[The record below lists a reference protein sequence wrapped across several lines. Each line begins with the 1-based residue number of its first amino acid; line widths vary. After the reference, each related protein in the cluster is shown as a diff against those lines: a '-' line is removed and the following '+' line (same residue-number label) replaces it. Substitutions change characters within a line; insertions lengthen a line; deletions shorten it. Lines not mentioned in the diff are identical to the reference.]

1 LICSTKS
8 RQSVRPLFTIV
19 TVNGVDVYF
28 HRLTGGMD
36 GIGF

>member
-1 LICSTKS
+1 
-8 RQSVRPLFTIV
+8 V

-36 GIGF
+36 GIGFSPGLARVHRAAR